1 MLYVLLRWILNT
13 FVLILVSL
21 LTPGVSLE
29 SFWSALITSIVL
41 GLINAI
47 IRPIMIILTLPINIL
62 TLGLFTLVINAL
74 MFWLASAIVKGFVVT
89 DFWSAFFAALIY
101 WLIIMVINWIDS
113 PKVKQI
119 RVVDSNKRLP

>member
-21 LTPGVSLE
+21 LTPGVSFE

-101 WLIIMVINWIDS
+101 CLIIM
-113 PKVKQI
+113 
-119 RVVDSNKRLP
+119 